1 MHDTADRGEGERST
15 ASTHTVWRNYATEF
29 IGSFFLVLAVGC
41 SVLSKSAL
49 APLGIGVTLTVMVYA
64 GGHISG
70 GHFNPSVSLG
80 VAVRGKM
87 GLYRTL
93 GYALAQI
100 AGGVLAAV
108 VAQFIVDPGSHP
120 ALSPTGR
127 DVGAVFLA
135 ELLFTFALV
144 YVVLNVATSAD
155 HPHNGF
161 YGLAI
166 GLTVVAGITA
176 VGAISGGF
184 FNPAVT
190 LGGAVMGLVA
200 WSKIWIWLVAQL
212 VAAGLAGVAFILQNP
227 QDTGDTTFTRRL

>member
-1 MHDTADRGEGERST
+1 MSDTAHHRNDGRVATPGFP
-15 ASTHTVWRNYATEF
+15 WRNYATEF
-29 IGSFFLVLAVGC
+29 IGTFFLVLAVGC
-41 SVLSKSAL
+41 AVLSKSAL
-49 APLGIGVTLTVMVYA
+49 APVGIGLTLTVMVYA

-70 GHFNPSVSLG
+70 GHFNPAVSLG
-80 VAVRGKM
+80 VAVRGKITFV
-87 GLYRTL
+87 RTL
-93 GYALAQI
+93 GYAIAQI

-108 VAQFIVDPGSHP
+108 VAQFIVEPGSHP
-120 ALSPTGR
+120 ALSPSGR

-144 YVVLNVATSAD
+144 YVMLNVATSAD

-176 VGAISGGF
+176 VGEISGGF

-190 LGGAVMGLVA
+190 LGAAVMGLAA
-200 WSKIWIWLVAQL
+200 WSDIWIWLLAQL
-212 VAAGLAGVAFILQNP
+212 AASGLAGVVFLLQNP
-227 QDTGDTTFTRRL
+227 KDKGDTAFTRRL